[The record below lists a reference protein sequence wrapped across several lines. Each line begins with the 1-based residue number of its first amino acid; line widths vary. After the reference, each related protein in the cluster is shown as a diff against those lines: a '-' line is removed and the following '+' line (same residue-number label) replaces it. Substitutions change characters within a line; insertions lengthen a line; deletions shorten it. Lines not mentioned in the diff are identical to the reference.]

1 MSINLST
8 KLLRG
13 KSKIIALS
21 LILIMLSTSLVVS
34 ILLTADYLT
43 YASAKEK
50 YLSLPVDYYATI
62 TFANKP
68 YQSQYRSIQS
78 HLSSVK
84 DVTAVHYM
92 YDSYLYKVDINDTTR
107 NRVYRIEE
115 IGSIILGFDF
125 SDSYW
130 KQQIILENNSRYP
143 TDFNE
148 IILDVSL
155 AEWMNISIGD
165 KLHIKRYDASGEY
178 MDNVT
183 VVGFFK
189 PGEFLSYHLKNVEE
203 MIYWGVFITNIQTA
217 MSIMGSLYTTPV
229 FQFRYHVWVNRDK
242 VVNAWDEV
250 TTMKNINAIQV
261 EISKILYGTQGIFRV
276 DVKSPLRETMIDY
289 FKSAKEYGS
298 QLVFIVV
305 LVLVFVAL
313 ATLIGGELSV
323 ETRRRE
329 FGLLKIRGSK
339 PSILS
344 RIISI
349 EWFIIG
355 LLGGFL
361 GFVISPIIGYLIT
374 FVVSPSYAIEY
385 SFFNVVIP
393 VMQHYFITSIVIG
406 LALTILSVILPSRR
420 VAQIRPLEAI
430 REYLESEE
438 LSVKAINRKVNFA
451 LVLIGAY
458 FLGDFILGLPIIN
471 DILSFSHSSGASI
484 LINLAEILYFIE
496 ITIMPLLAPFI
507 IAMGLV
513 NIIVSFSDQLTGV
526 FRLIVK
532 PLTGKGSIVAA
543 RNFARK
549 PLRTSLII
557 FMLTFTIIANLTL
570 GSGIATVKNHIIVDT
585 KMKVGA
591 DIKVEI
597 YSLRPFDFLNRTIVT
612 PITKYSGV
620 KYVTRGFI
628 EAFSGPYLLGKIH
641 IVALDP
647 IYFKTDYFKDAY
659 LAGVSAKDAYNLLL
673 DNYTIIN
680 YAAGKNYNLSMNS
693 IISIRDPLH
702 PSVTVVNYKIGG
714 YYKFLPGVFDNML
727 TPQIGSGIYAVVNL
741 ETIWS
746 ILEEKY
752 VVVVPDKTFLFIELE
767 NGASAEQVAANIRS
781 LLNEYQID
789 GKVFVLKNEIDRM
802 LHKEFSGALLS
813 LYETGLLFSSTL
825 IALVIFVS
833 ITISIIERRRE
844 LALLRVR
851 GFMRNMVSK
860 MLLGEAVLVMIVSLV
875 ISVPLSILMISSW
888 VSGTTMVLPYLQKY
902 LQVTGGVVYPPE
914 WALFV
919 LPLDVISYLLVIL
932 IIFALSYIIPYRF
945 ISKKPLPEEVRIYH

>member
-1 MSINLST
+1 MSISLST

-13 KSKIIALS
+13 KSKIISLS

-43 YASAKEK
+43 YASAREK
-50 YLSLPVDYYATI
+50 YLTLPVDYYATV

-68 YQSQYRSIQS
+68 YQNQYKSIQA
-78 HLSSVK
+78 HLSGLK
-84 DVTAVHYM
+84 DVIAVHYM
-92 YDSYLYKVDINDTTR
+92 YDSCIYKVDINDTTKS
-107 NRVYRIEE
+107 RVYRIEE

-125 SDSYW
+125 SDSFW
-130 KQQIILENNSRYP
+130 RQQVILGNNSKYP
-143 TDFNE
+143 TEFNE
-148 IILDVSL
+148 ILLDISL

-165 KLHIKRYDASGEY
+165 QLHIKRYDATGEY
-178 MDNVT
+178 EDNLT
-183 VVGFFK
+183 VVGYFK
-189 PGEFLSYHLKNVEE
+189 SGEFLNYHLKNIEE
-203 MIYWGVFITNIQTA
+203 MIYWGVFVTNIETA
-217 MSIMGSLYTTPV
+217 MKLMGSLYTTPV
-229 FQFRYHVWVNRDK
+229 FQFRYHVWVNRDNII
-242 VVNAWDEV
+242 NAWDEV

-276 DVKSPLRETMIDY
+276 DVESPLQDIMRDY
-289 FKSAKEYGS
+289 FASAKEYGS

-329 FGLLKIRGSK
+329 FGLLKIRGGKS
-339 PSILS
+339 SVLS

-355 LLGGFL
+355 LFGGLL
-361 GFVISPIIGYLIT
+361 GFILSPILGYIIT
-374 FVVSPSYAIEY
+374 FIVSPSFAVEYNFFIVILPIIE
-385 SFFNVVIP
+385 
-393 VMQHYFITSIVIG
+393 HYFVTSLVIG

-420 VAQIRPLEAI
+420 VSQIKPLDAI
-430 REYLESEE
+430 REYAESEE
-438 LSVKAINRKVNFA
+438 LSVKAINRKVNFS
-451 LVLIGAY
+451 LVVIGGY
-458 FLGDFILGLPIIN
+458 FLGDFILGLPVIN
-471 DILSFSHSSGASI
+471 QILNFAHLSGVSI
-484 LINLAEILYFIE
+484 LINLSEILYFIE

-507 IAMGLV
+507 MAMGLV
-513 NIIVSFSDQLTGV
+513 NIIVSFSDQLAGV
-526 FRLIVK
+526 FRIIVK
-532 PLTGKGSIVAA
+532 PLTGRGSIVAA

-585 KMKVGA
+585 KMQVGA

-597 YSLRPFDFLNRTIVT
+597 YSLRPFDFFNRTIVT
-612 PITKYSGV
+612 PINKYPGV
-620 KYVTRGFI
+620 KHVTRGFI

-641 IVALDP
+641 LVALDP
-647 IYFKTDYFKDAY
+647 IYFKMDYYKDAY
-659 LAGVSAKDAYNLLL
+659 LSGVTVNEAYNLLL
-673 DNYTIIN
+673 NNYTIIN
-680 YAAGKNYNLSMNS
+680 YGAAKRYNLSMND
-693 IISIRDPLH
+693 IISVRDPIH

-714 YYKFLPGVFDNML
+714 YYKFLPGVFQDML
-727 TPQIGSGIYAVVNL
+727 APQVESGIYAVINL
-741 ETIWS
+741 DTIWR
-746 ILEEKY
+746 ILEERY

-767 NGASAEQVAANIRS
+767 NGVSAEQVAAYIRN
-781 LLNEYQID
+781 LLTEYQID
-789 GKVFVLKNEIDRM
+789 GRVFVLNDEIDRM

-825 IALVIFVS
+825 IALVVFVS

-860 MLLGEAVLVMIVSLV
+860 MLLGEAFLVMIVSLI
-875 ISVPLSILMISSW
+875 ISIPLSILMISSW
-888 VSGTTMVLPYLQKY
+888 VSGTTMVLPYLQRY

-914 WALFV
+914 WALFI
-919 LPLDVISYLLVIL
+919 LPIDIVSYLLAIL
-932 IIFALSYIIPYRF
+932 VIFALSYIIPYRL